1 MKKTFQLTHAKIK
14 YPRLVE
20 GVKRD
25 VRKYIKRERRKELPE
40 GVDFWDFD
48 CKFGD
53 TEESAKVIHLSELEK
68 CITDA
73 GARELESFYIEILA
87 TQGVRT
93 KKPRPGE
100 EPPPAPPRPEVPK
113 VKTFGQD

>member
-25 VRKYIKRERRKELPE
+25 VRKYIKRERRKTLPE

-53 TEESAKVIHLSELEK
+53 TEETAKAIHLSEMDQ
-68 CITDA
+68 CIADA
-73 GARELESFYIEILA
+73 GKRELESFYIEILA
-87 TQGVRT
+87 AQGVRT
-93 KKPRPGE
+93 KKPRPGAVV
-100 EPPPAPPRPEVPK
+100 PQPELPK
-113 VKTFGQD
+113 IKKFGQD